1 MNLMFYDFNGS
12 SFGTANNTA
21 QNFYKPGDQDQPTAM
36 PDPRING
43 PVGPNDPNFRN
54 NFRAEGDRVPT
65 RERGYRSANQ
75 NMRRR
80 DLHKKNLENLQ
91 ARGGAA
97 GAAGAAAAMS
107 SVNETADENL
117 NEHQNMI
124 PQGL

>member
-1 MNLMFYDFNGS
+1 M
-12 SFGTANNTA
+12 
-21 QNFYKPGDQDQPTAM
+21 
-36 PDPRING
+36 
-43 PVGPNDPNFRN
+43 
-54 NFRAEGDRVPT
+54 PT

-97 GAAGAAAAMS
+97 GAAAANVAAAMS
-107 SVNETADENL
+107 SVNETVDENH